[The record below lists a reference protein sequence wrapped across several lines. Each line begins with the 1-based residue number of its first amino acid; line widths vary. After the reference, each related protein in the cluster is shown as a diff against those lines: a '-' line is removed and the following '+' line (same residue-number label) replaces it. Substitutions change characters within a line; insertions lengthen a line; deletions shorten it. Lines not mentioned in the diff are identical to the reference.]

1 LNKVIYLFQFQR
13 ETSQEITN
21 MNLLSKRIYLF
32 YFSIVAIVISII
44 LLVVPGLP
52 LGIDFTSGSTITYRW
67 EDKNPTQ
74 DQISESMEKA
84 GFDTSIIQSM
94 GNKEFFIRTSDLGLN
109 GKEKIDDQL
118 KDLIGELPVTLDVN
132 TVGSSVA
139 ENTIR
144 NSIIAVFI
152 ASLFVMLYIIY
163 AFRNVE
169 QAYLY
174 AIAAIITLI
183 HDVFVVM
190 GLFILISLFVG
201 SVVNSIFI
209 VGILTVIGYSV
220 NDTIVIFDRIREN
233 LIINK
238 STEFINVVNM
248 SVRESV
254 TRSLGTSV
262 TTSIV
267 ILSMLLFGG
276 QSLRDFLIVLLLGV
290 IIGTYS
296 SIFVASNLL
305 LTWRY
310 GLKK

>member
-1 LNKVIYLFQFQR
+1 
-13 ETSQEITN
+13 

-32 YFSIVAIVISII
+32 YFSIVAIVVSII

-174 AIAAIITLI
+174 AIAAIITLV

-310 GLKK
+310 GIRK

>member
-1 LNKVIYLFQFQR
+1 
-13 ETSQEITN
+13 

-32 YFSIVAIVISII
+32 YFSILAIVISIV
-44 LLVVPGLP
+44 LLVIPGLP

-67 EDKNPTQ
+67 DDKSPTQ

-84 GFDTSIIQSM
+84 GFEISIIQSM

-109 GKEKIDDQL
+109 GKEMIDEQL
-118 KDLIGELPVTLDVN
+118 KSSIGELPVTLDVN

-144 NSIIAVFI
+144 NSVIAVFI
-152 ASLFVMLYIIY
+152 ASLFVMLYIVY

-169 QAYLY
+169 QAYVY
-174 AIAAIITLI
+174 AIAAIITLV

-190 GLFILISLFVG
+190 GLFILISIFVG

-233 LIINK
+233 LIVNK
-238 STEFINVVNM
+238 STEFINVVNK
-248 SVRESV
+248 SVGESV
-254 TRSLGTSV
+254 TRSLGTSI

-267 ILSMLLFGG
+267 ILSMLLYGG

-310 GLKK
+310 GIKK

>member
-1 LNKVIYLFQFQR
+1 
-13 ETSQEITN
+13 

-32 YFSIVAIVISII
+32 YFSIVAIVVSII

-84 GFDTSIIQSM
+84 GFETSIIQSM

-118 KDLIGELPVTLDVN
+118 KELIGELPVTLDVN

-174 AIAAIITLI
+174 AIAAIITLV

-310 GLKK
+310 GIRK

>member
-1 LNKVIYLFQFQR
+1 
-13 ETSQEITN
+13 

-32 YFSIVAIVISII
+32 YFSILAIVISIV
-44 LLVVPGLP
+44 LLVIPGLP

-67 EDKNPTQ
+67 DDKSPTQ

-310 GLKK
+310 GLRK

>member
-1 LNKVIYLFQFQR
+1 
-13 ETSQEITN
+13 

-32 YFSIVAIVISII
+32 YFSILAIVISII

-74 DQISESMEKA
+74 DQISERMEKA

-238 STEFINVVNM
+238 STEFINVVNL

>member
-1 LNKVIYLFQFQR
+1 
-13 ETSQEITN
+13 

-32 YFSIVAIVISII
+32 YFSIVAIVVSII

-84 GFDTSIIQSM
+84 GFETAIIQSM

-310 GLKK
+310 GIRK

>member
-1 LNKVIYLFQFQR
+1 
-13 ETSQEITN
+13 

-44 LLVVPGLP
+44 LLVIPGLP

-310 GLKK
+310 GLRK

>member
-1 LNKVIYLFQFQR
+1 
-13 ETSQEITN
+13 

-84 GFDTSIIQSM
+84 GFETSIIQSM

-174 AIAAIITLI
+174 AIAAIITLV

-310 GLKK
+310 GLRK

>member
-1 LNKVIYLFQFQR
+1 
-13 ETSQEITN
+13 

-32 YFSIVAIVISII
+32 YFSILAIVISII

-84 GFDTSIIQSM
+84 GFETSIIQSM

-109 GKEKIDDQL
+109 GKEKIDDQM
-118 KDLIGELPVTLDVN
+118 KQLIGELPVTLDVN

-174 AIAAIITLI
+174 AIAAIITLV

-310 GLKK
+310 GLRK

>member
-1 LNKVIYLFQFQR
+1 
-13 ETSQEITN
+13 

-32 YFSIVAIVISII
+32 YFSIIAIVISVL

-67 EDKNPTQ
+67 DDKNPTQ
-74 DQISESMEKA
+74 DQINESMQNA
-84 GFDTSIIQSM
+84 GFETAIIQSM

-118 KDLIGELPVTLDVN
+118 KNVIGEVPSTLDVN

-169 QAYLY
+169 QAYVY
-174 AIAAIITLI
+174 AISAIITLV
-183 HDVFVVM
+183 HDVLVVM
-190 GLFILISLFVG
+190 GLFILISLVVG

-233 LIINK
+233 LIVNK

-254 TRSLGTSV
+254 TRSIGTSV

-305 LTWRY
+305 LTWKY
-310 GLKK
+310 GLRK

>member
-1 LNKVIYLFQFQR
+1 
-13 ETSQEITN
+13 

-44 LLVVPGLP
+44 LLVLPGLP

-118 KDLIGELPVTLDVN
+118 KNLIGELPVTLDVN

-310 GLKK
+310 GIRK

>member
-1 LNKVIYLFQFQR
+1 
-13 ETSQEITN
+13 

-32 YFSIVAIVISII
+32 YFSILAIVISII
-44 LLVVPGLP
+44 LLVVPSLP

-310 GLKK
+310 GLRK